1 MRIFVSY
8 ARVDKPVCHQVAQLL
23 NIHEVWFDQRLYAGQ
38 NWWREILDR
47 LNWCEVFIYLL
58 SPESVSSTYCRREFQ
73 IAVASNKAILPVL
86 IDDKTP
92 LPEELREVQYADL
105 SKGLNDTSAVSSLLN
120 SVYMMEKKLASENG
134 RAETYIDVT
143 QVEKI
148 TSPIINNNPD
158 SLVARAVESMEKGK
172 FIQI

>member
-1 MRIFVSY
+1 M
-8 ARVDKPVCHQVAQLL
+8 
-23 NIHEVWFDQRLYAGQ
+23 
-38 NWWREILDR
+38 
-47 LNWCEVFIYLL
+47 
-58 SPESVSSTYCRREFQ
+58 SSTYCRREFQ

-172 FIQI
+172 FDEALFLLKQAREKETYNQLSSRFFVFCGACSWTCANALRRGTQPPFNCSPVP